1 MNTNLQIATQLA
13 PIAKQMRERQEQIE
27 RDKSDVYAR
36 IGNLV
41 ALASDQG
48 RDCLLAKV
56 KLGKAMRWSDWLHAH
71 VPNLSEQDAA
81 KYERISTEQISDP
94 RQCVFAFLPER
105 TQSEDKPERSKPSFF
120 EAVLTHTYKLEAL
133 AKVQPVDQWP
143 QDQQEAARV
152 RLRPIVSALWP
163 AIDG

>member
-1 MNTNLQIATQLA
+1 MNNKLKTANDLA

-27 RDKSDVYAR
+27 HDKTDVYAR

-41 ALASDQG
+41 ALASEQG

-56 KLGKAMRWSDWLHAH
+56 KLGKSMRWSDWLHAH
-71 VPNLSEQDAA
+71 VPNLSEHDAA
-81 KYERISTEQISDP
+81 KYERISTEQLSDP

-105 TQSEDKPERSKPSFF
+105 TDAQAKTERAKPSFF
-120 EAVLTHTYKLEAL
+120 ETVLSHTYKLEAL

-152 RLRPIVSALWP
+152 RLRPIVAALWP
-163 AIDG
+163 AIES